1 MITADLGPHTSP
13 VIFRSPPPPSLPSKW
28 KELPSLSLAIWH
40 ALPVR
45 EFDTTPP
52 RFPSTHRVHHEIS
65 ACQISPF
72 RKHNAPVIIF
82 VLPHKISLVTELS
95 FNVVMDNWYQQ
106 ERLPRNK
113 DRMQATRNTARK
125 PLIVLSASGNM
136 SQEPSRCSSARA
148 MPHKLHVRRR

>member
-1 MITADLGPHTSP
+1 MQIRMCELMN
-13 VIFRSPPPPSLPSKW
+13 SKHRDQAT
-28 KELPSLSLAIWH
+28 KHLSLS
-40 ALPVR
+40 
-45 EFDTTPP
+45 
-52 RFPSTHRVHHEIS
+52 
-65 ACQISPF
+65 CQISPF

-136 SQEPSRCSSARA
+136 SQEPSRCSSAMA
-148 MPHKLHVRRR
+148 MPNKLHVRRRVGSLSASRRCDMTTCLRAHSTISFISPTELGLKPVNEC